1 MFFQNYDDRKNTT
14 SLKTIKIQMVLDH
27 VLTRFEYR
35 SSICNNKR
43 KRLDKNGKKPN
54 AQTTVIKTTMVIN

>member
-43 KRLDKNGKKPN
+43 KRLDKNGKKKQRPDYCYKN
-54 AQTTVIKTTMVIN
+54 HDGH